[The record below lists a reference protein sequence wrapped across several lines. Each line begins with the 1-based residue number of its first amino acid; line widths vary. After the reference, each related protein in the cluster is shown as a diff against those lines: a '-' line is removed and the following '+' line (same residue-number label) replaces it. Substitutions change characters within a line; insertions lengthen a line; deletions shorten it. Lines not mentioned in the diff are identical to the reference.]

1 MATPGAF
8 LGRLACGLGAAAILL
23 LGVDLVLGPAGFAL
37 LSDPLRL
44 AIPMP
49 MAGVGVLAGLLML
62 RRRSSD
68 RTTRQFLLAGA
79 IVPLV
84 PAALIFGIAPG
95 LSVVPAYEILVGTM
109 IVCWALYAAL
119 IVLAGL
125 RLRRAGEGGAAGLL
139 LCGAGAGLLLQSA
152 GGAGALIFG
161 PDRLWPDLL
170 IQYGIAVAATF
181 LALLLI
187 IVAIARSRNSR

>member
-23 LGVDLVLGPAGFAL
+23 LGVDLILGPAGFAL
-37 LSDPLRL
+37 LSDPLHL

-49 MAGVGVLAGLLML
+49 VAGVGVLAGFLML

-68 RTTRQFLLAGA
+68 RATRRILLAGA

-95 LSVVPAYEILVGTM
+95 LSAVAAYEILVGIM

-125 RLRRAGEGGAAGLL
+125 RLRRTGAAGAAGLL

-152 GGAGALIFG
+152 GGAGALLFG

-170 IQYGIAVAATF
+170 IQYGIAVAGAF
-181 LALLLI
+181 LALLLTTL
-187 IVAIARSRNSR
+187 AFARSGNSG

>member
-8 LGRLACGLGAAAILL
+8 LGRLACGFGSAAILL
-23 LGVDLVLGPAGFAL
+23 LGVDLVLGAAGFAL

-44 AIPMP
+44 ATPMP
-49 MAGVGVLAGLLML
+49 VAGVGVLAGFLML
-62 RRRSSD
+62 RRPSSD
-68 RTTRQFLLAGA
+68 RTTRRILLAGA

-84 PAALIFGIAPG
+84 PAGLILGIAPS
-95 LSVVPAYEILVGTM
+95 LSAVAAYELLVGTT

-125 RLRRAGEGGAAGLL
+125 LLRRDGAAGAAGLL
-139 LCGAGAGLLLQSA
+139 LYGAGAALLLQSA
-152 GGAGALIFG
+152 GGAGALFFG

-170 IQYGIAVAATF
+170 IQYGIAVAAVL
-181 LALLLI
+181 LAPLLI
-187 IVAIARSRNSR
+187 IVAFARSRNSG

>member
-1 MATPGAF
+1 MPTPGAF

-23 LGVDLVLGPAGFAL
+23 LGVDLVLGPVGVAP

-44 AIPMP
+44 AIPV
-49 MAGVGVLAGLLML
+49 AGVGVLAGFLML

-68 RTTRQFLLAGA
+68 RTTRRILLAGA

-95 LSVVPAYEILVGTM
+95 LSAVPAYEILVGTM

-152 GGAGALIFG
+152 GGACALIFG

-170 IQYGIAVAATF
+170 IQYGIAVAAAF
-181 LALLLI
+181 LAPLLI
-187 IVAIARSRNSR
+187 IVAFARSRKSG

>member
-23 LGVDLVLGPAGFAL
+23 LGVDLVLGAAGFAL

-49 MAGVGVLAGLLML
+49 VAGVGVLAGFLML

-68 RTTRQFLLAGA
+68 RTTRRILLAGA

-84 PAALIFGIAPG
+84 LAALIFGIAPG
-95 LSVVPAYEILVGTM
+95 LSAVAAYEILVGTM

-152 GGAGALIFG
+152 GGACALIFG

-170 IQYGIAVAATF
+170 IQYGIAVAAAF

>member
-23 LGVDLVLGPAGFAL
+23 LGVDLVLGPAGFVL

-49 MAGVGVLAGLLML
+49 VAGVGVLAGLLML

-68 RTTRQFLLAGA
+68 RTTRRILLAST

-84 PAALIFGIAPG
+84 LAALIFGIAPG
-95 LSVVPAYEILVGTM
+95 LSAVAAYEILVGTM

-125 RLRRAGEGGAAGLL
+125 RLRRAGEGKAVGPL

-152 GGAGALIFG
+152 GASGALLFG

-170 IQYGIAVAATF
+170 IQYGIAVAAAF
-181 LALLLI
+181 LAPLLI
-187 IVAIARSRNSR
+187 IVAFARSGNSG

>member
-37 LSDPLRL
+37 LSDPLHL

-95 LSVVPAYEILVGTM
+95 LSAVPAYEILVGTM

-119 IVLAGL
+119 IVL
-125 RLRRAGEGGAAGLL
+125 
-139 LCGAGAGLLLQSA
+139 AGLLLQSA

-170 IQYGIAVAATF
+170 IQYGIAVAAAF

>member
-8 LGRLACGLGAAAILL
+8 LGRLACGFGAAAILL
-23 LGVDLVLGPAGFAL
+23 LGVDLVLGAAGFAL

-49 MAGVGVLAGLLML
+49 VAGVGVLAGLLML

-68 RTTRQFLLAGA
+68 RTTRRILLAST

-84 PAALIFGIAPG
+84 LAALIFGIAPG
-95 LSVVPAYEILVGTM
+95 LSAVAAYEILVGTM

-125 RLRRAGEGGAAGLL
+125 L

-152 GGAGALIFG
+152 GGACALIFG

>member
-8 LGRLACGLGAAAILL
+8 LGRLACGFGAAAILL
-23 LGVDLVLGPAGFAL
+23 LGVDLVLGAAGFAL

-49 MAGVGVLAGLLML
+49 VAGVGVLAGFLML

-68 RTTRQFLLAGA
+68 RTTRRILLAGA

-84 PAALIFGIAPG
+84 PAGLILGIAPS
-95 LSVVPAYEILVGTM
+95 LSAVAAYELLVGTT

-125 RLRRAGEGGAAGLL
+125 LLRRAGEGGAAGLL
-139 LCGAGAGLLLQSA
+139 LYGAGAGLLLQSA
-152 GGAGALIFG
+152 GGAGALFFG

-170 IQYGIAVAATF
+170 IQCGIAVAAAF
-181 LALLLI
+181 LAPLLI
-187 IVAIARSRNSR
+187 IVAFARGRDSR